1 MTLINGYQI
10 LLICEK
16 NLNKKK
22 QEKINEKTF
31 RDISSGFI
39 YMF

>member
-1 MTLINGYQI
+1 MTLINGYHI

-31 RDISSGFI
+31 RNLGSWFVVW
-39 YMF
+39 